1 MEAND
6 TIKLSR
12 RLRKNWLVVLSIV
25 LLIASA
31 YFIIKSEE
39 RRNAKNANITDSNG
53 TEITPDL
60 FISVTSTGEF
70 YTIWQVPKNIEPGIY
85 DVYVN
90 DGTNDASISFTV
102 N

>member
-31 YFIIKSEE
+31 FFIIKSEE

-53 TEITPDL
+53 T
-60 FISVTSTGEF
+60 
-70 YTIWQVPKNIEPGIY
+70 Q
-85 DVYVN
+85 
-90 DGTNDASISFTV
+90 
-102 N
+102 

>member
-1 MEAND
+1 MIQVNLDKDDRIYRDGDLMA
-6 TIKLSR
+6 ISG
-12 RLRKNWLVVLSIV
+12 
-25 LLIASA
+25 
-31 YFIIKSEE
+31 
-39 RRNAKNANITDSNG
+39 KNAIVGSSITITITDLNG
-53 TEITPDL
+53 TEVTPDL

-90 DGTNDASISFTV
+90 DGTNDTSISFTV